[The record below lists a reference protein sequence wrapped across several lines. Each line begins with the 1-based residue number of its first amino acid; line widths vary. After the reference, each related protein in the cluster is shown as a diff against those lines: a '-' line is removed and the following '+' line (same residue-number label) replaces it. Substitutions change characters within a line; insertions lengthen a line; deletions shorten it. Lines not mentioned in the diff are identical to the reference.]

1 MKNIYKRISI
11 RLKKK
16 YKKMS
21 KIRASIKSKT
31 AKTLIKDEKLEN
43 LSNILKSPPPQMKK
57 FTDEFSNNYN
67 KIISK
72 TPIISEKQFRRLS
85 DSEFLNSN
93 NLSMNILLKQ
103 YEKYPIGEIIKLKST
118 TTIKSISYNS
128 YHGLI
133 KDENED
139 RISVNSLIKKPH
151 NFKNKI
157 WPKISYFSIFDGH
170 GGETCSSFLK
180 NNFLNYLIEDKNF
193 PNDIK
198 ESLINT
204 INKVE
209 KEFNKRYVDIKNN
222 NIDFSGSCAL
232 ILLIIENK
240 IYIANVGDSR
250 AIMSL
255 ENGKKYRSLTIDHKP
270 NNPKEYERII
280 KIGGKIYIDQEE
292 DIRDI
297 NKLKVI
303 NNESE
308 FDKYFDEP
316 NIIYRIYPCHLAVSR
331 SIGDIKAKD
340 TSFGGIHDEIISTPD
355 IYIIDISSN
364 IDFIIMGCDGIYDN
378 LSNFDIIDSAWF
390 TINHVAKER
399 KYDINLISLDIC
411 NMIIKNAMDKLSS
424 DNLSVIV
431 ITFEGLEKYLAN
443 MKSKES
449 KDKVLAL
456 NGDGKKK

>member
-1 MKNIYKRISI
+1 M
-11 RLKKK
+11 
-16 YKKMS
+16 
-21 KIRASIKSKT
+21 
-31 AKTLIKDEKLEN
+31 
-43 LSNILKSPPPQMKK
+43 P
-57 FTDEFSNNYN
+57 
-67 KIISK
+67 
-72 TPIISEKQFRRLS
+72 
-85 DSEFLNSN
+85 
-93 NLSMNILLKQ
+93 
-103 YEKYPIGEIIKLKST
+103 
-118 TTIKSISYNS
+118 
-128 YHGLI
+128 
-133 KDENED
+133 
-139 RISVNSLIKKPH
+139 
-151 NFKNKI
+151 
-157 WPKISYFSIFDGH
+157 
-170 GGETCSSFLK
+170 
-180 NNFLNYLIEDKNF
+180 
-193 PNDIK
+193 
-198 ESLINT
+198 
-204 INKVE
+204 
-209 KEFNKRYVDIKNN
+209 
-222 NIDFSGSCAL
+222 
-232 ILLIIENK
+232 
-240 IYIANVGDSR
+240 
-250 AIMSL
+250 L

>member
-1 MKNIYKRISI
+1 MHKI
-11 RLKKK
+11 RSPKK
-16 YKKMS
+16 YKTVKPNIKES
-21 KIRASIKSKT
+21 ILQKSENQIKSPPAQFIQYSENFSKNYEFFSNKIITKT
-31 AKTLIKDEKLEN
+31 SPNFQIKKQRRFSENDNLKPLLEETE
-43 LSNILKSPPPQMKK
+43 LSINILKKEY
-57 FTDEFSNNYN
+57 D
-67 KIISK
+67 
-72 TPIISEKQFRRLS
+72 
-85 DSEFLNSN
+85 
-93 NLSMNILLKQ
+93 
-103 YEKYPIGEIIKLKST
+103 KYPIGEFSKGKIGLIKAF
-118 TTIKSISYNS
+118 SYNS

>member
-1 MKNIYKRISI
+1 M
-11 RLKKK
+11 
-16 YKKMS
+16 
-21 KIRASIKSKT
+21 
-31 AKTLIKDEKLEN
+31 
-43 LSNILKSPPPQMKK
+43 
-57 FTDEFSNNYN
+57 
-67 KIISK
+67 
-72 TPIISEKQFRRLS
+72 
-85 DSEFLNSN
+85 
-93 NLSMNILLKQ
+93 
-103 YEKYPIGEIIKLKST
+103 
-118 TTIKSISYNS
+118 
-128 YHGLI
+128 
-133 KDENED
+133 
-139 RISVNSLIKKPH
+139 
-151 NFKNKI
+151 
-157 WPKISYFSIFDGH
+157 
-170 GGETCSSFLK
+170 
-180 NNFLNYLIEDKNF
+180 
-193 PNDIK
+193 
-198 ESLINT
+198 
-204 INKVE
+204 
-209 KEFNKRYVDIKNN
+209 
-222 NIDFSGSCAL
+222 
-232 ILLIIENK
+232 LIIENK

-255 ENGKKYRSLTIDHKP
+255 ENGKKYRSLTID
-270 NNPKEYERII
+270 
-280 KIGGKIYIDQEE
+280 QEE
-292 DIRDI
+292 NIRDI